1 MSSGETTYTNFIV
14 FTVWPDWVSMPT
26 IYHTAGEH
34 DNYYTINAVNNWN
47 ILLWKKQNVT
57 IYNADLK
64 YKYLQEFM
72 VRG

>member
-1 MSSGETTYTNFIV
+1 
-14 FTVWPDWVSMPT
+14 MPA
-26 IYHTAGEH
+26 IYHIADEH
-34 DNYYTINAVNNWN
+34 ANYYTINTVNNWN